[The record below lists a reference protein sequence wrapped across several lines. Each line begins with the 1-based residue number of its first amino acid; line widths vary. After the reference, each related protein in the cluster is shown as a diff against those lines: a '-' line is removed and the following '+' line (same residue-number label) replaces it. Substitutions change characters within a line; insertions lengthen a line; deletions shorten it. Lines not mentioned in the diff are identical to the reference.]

1 MQPAY
6 PRRAAP
12 PPRRVA
18 FPVAARGPLVH
29 GIPLLRSAPHRTHGT
44 AGGAVVVRCAVST
57 RQYG

>member
-1 MQPAY
+1 M
-6 PRRAAP
+6 
-12 PPRRVA
+12 A